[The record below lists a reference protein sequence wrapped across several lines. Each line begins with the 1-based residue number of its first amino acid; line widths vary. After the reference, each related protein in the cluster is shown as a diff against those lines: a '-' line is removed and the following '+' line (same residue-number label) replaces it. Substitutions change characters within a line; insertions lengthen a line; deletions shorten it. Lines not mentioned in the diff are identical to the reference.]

1 MPSPSIPQNIA
12 PEQSITRWKTP
23 GVLEA
28 LQTRRVVILAGA
40 RQCGKTTL
48 AKALNQPQGVIY
60 RTLDDVGLQS
70 AARAD
75 PHGFVAHGDGLMVI
89 DEIQRAPALLQAI
102 KKEVDENPAPGRFLL
117 TGSTNIQS
125 SPGVTES
132 LAGRVAHQR
141 LRPFAAGE
149 MARVAPAFLARS
161 VREDWAGLASNFTAV
176 PGVVAPASL
185 SGKDAVL
192 MQAMRGGYPEVQAL
206 SDKGVRR
213 WHLDYL
219 EALMARDL
227 QDIAHVRRKDSMAK
241 LLEVLAAWS
250 CKLMD
255 VSAIGGQLALA
266 RPTLESYIN
275 ALESL
280 FLVER
285 VRPWAKTDYDR
296 VSKQDK
302 LVMTD
307 TGLVA
312 SLLRWQFDKVR
323 LNADQSGKLVEGF
336 VFTQLAAQLDAQ
348 DETHSLTHYRDR
360 EQREIDFVV
369 ETPDGMTVG
378 IEVKAGSAVG
388 ADSFKH
394 LVWFRER
401 MLHNNAPFVGLV
413 LYTGEHVLRFG
424 EHLWAVPMHVL
435 WGE

>member
-1 MPSPSIPQNIA
+1 MPNLPTAAKRGS
-12 PEQSITRWKTP
+12 EQRIRRWKTP
-23 GVLEA
+23 GVLES

-48 AKALNQPQGVIY
+48 AKALQLPQGMIY
-60 RTLDDVGLQS
+60 RTLDDVALQS

-102 KKEVDENPAPGRFLL
+102 KKEVDDNPVPGRFLL
-117 TGSTNIQS
+117 TGSANIQS

-149 MARVAPAFLARS
+149 IAGVVPAFLARA
-161 VREDWAGLASNFTAV
+161 VREDWAGLASRFTAV
-176 PGVVAPASL
+176 PGADVSAPL

-192 MQAMRGGYPEVQAL
+192 MQAMRGGYPEVQPL
-206 SDKGVRR
+206 SDRGVRR
-213 WHLDYL
+213 WHQDYV

-227 QDIAHVRRKDSMAK
+227 QDIAHIRRKDSMAK

-255 VSAIGGQLALA
+255 VSAMGGQLALA

-275 ALESL
+275 ALETL

-285 VRPWAKTDYDR
+285 VRPWANTDYAR

-323 LNADQSGKLVEGF
+323 LDADQSGKLVEGF
-336 VFTQLAAQLDAQ
+336 VFAQLAAQLDAQ
-348 DETHSLTHYRDR
+348 DDPHHLTHYRDR
-360 EQREIDFVV
+360 EQREIDFVI
-369 ETPDGMTVG
+369 ETPDGVTLG

-388 ADSFKH
+388 PDSFKH

-401 MLHNNAPFVGLV
+401 MLNHKTPFVGLV
-413 LYTGEHVLRFG
+413 LYTGEQVLRFG

-435 WGE
+435 WGA